1 MDNLSTKISK
11 DNLVLASSQ
20 LWHILRPHLEYLSKD
35 DLEQVEI
42 AFIQMVDAHGE
53 QRRKSGDFY
62 IIHPVSACM
71 ILAEMRLDRD
81 TLIAMLLHD
90 VPEDTEVSLRDLE
103 KIFSREVIFLVSGVT
118 KLSVIKYKG
127 EDRYAENLRRMF
139 VAMSRD
145 IRVIF
150 IKLAD
155 RLHNL
160 ETLGALPTDKAQR
173 IALESLEIYAPIA
186 QRLGMGKF
194 QEQLENLS
202 FPYAYPE
209 DYKSLLSQVTHEY
222 STRQELLEDIEKKL
236 KNLLD
241 SEDIEY
247 GKIYGRSK
255 KYYSLYK
262 KLETGKTL
270 DKVYDLIALRIITSD
285 LATCY
290 QVFSLIQS
298 YFEPLPNR
306 VKDYISNP
314 KDNGYQSIHTTV
326 RDKETGVIFEV
337 QIRTEEMHEYCE
349 YGIASHWTY
358 KQKSS
363 LNTHSFIDTDR
374 FKWIQDLVNL
384 GKEPLS
390 EAEYLKYV
398 KLDLFQDQIFVM
410 TPKGDAIRLIEGATA
425 LDFAFRIHQDIGK
438 HAVLAK
444 VNGSPVKLFEPLSN
458 GDVVEIITDKK
469 QKPHRDWL
477 NMVKTVSAARA
488 IRNNLRKQGVKLGE
502 K

>member
-1 MDNLSTKISK
+1 MDLQTHNISR
-11 DNLVLASSQ
+11 DSLELASKQ
-20 LWHILRPHLEYLSKD
+20 LWFVLIRKLNYLSKT
-35 DLEQVEI
+35 DLEQIEI
-42 AFIQMVDAHGE
+42 AFIQMVEAHNQ

-62 IIHPVSACM
+62 IIHPVSACL
-71 ILAEMRLDRD
+71 ILADMRLDRD

-90 VPEDTEVSLRDLE
+90 VPEDTSVSLRQLE
-103 KIFSREVIFLVSGVT
+103 KVFSREVIFLISGVT

-160 ETLGALPTDKAQR
+160 ETLDALPIEKAKR
-173 IALESLEIYAPIA
+173 IAIESLEIYAPIA
-186 QRLGMGKF
+186 ERLGMGKL
-194 QEQLENLS
+194 QEKLENLS
-202 FPYAYPE
+202 FPYAHPE
-209 DYKSLLSQVTHEY
+209 DYKSLVNQVKQEY
-222 STRQELLEDIEKKL
+222 KVRQELLVKLEHKL
-236 KNLLD
+236 KSILELEKVN
-241 SEDIEY
+241 Y
-247 GKIYGRSK
+247 GKVYGRAK

-262 KLETGKTL
+262 KLGDGKGIEQ
-270 DKVYDLIALRIITSD
+270 VYDLIAIRIITSD
-285 LATCY
+285 IATCY
-290 QVFSLIQS
+290 QVFAIIQS
-298 YFEPLPNR
+298 YFDPLPNR
-306 VKDYISNP
+306 VKDYIAKP

-326 RDKETGVIFEV
+326 VDKDTDTIFEV

-349 YGIASHWTY
+349 YGVASHWTY
-358 KQKSS
+358 KQKS
-363 LNTHSFIDTDR
+363 NINQHSFVDTDK

-390 EAEYLKYV
+390 EEEYLKYV

-410 TPKGDAIRLIEGATA
+410 TPKGDVIRLVEGATA
-425 LDFAFRIHQDIGK
+425 LDFAFSIHQYIGK

-444 VNGSPVKLFEPLSN
+444 VNDSPVKLSETLKN
-458 GDVVEIITDKK
+458 GDVVEIIIDKK

-477 NMVKTVSAARA
+477 NMVKTGSAARA
-488 IRNNLRKQGVKLGE
+488 IRNNLRKQGVKLL
-502 K
+502 

>member
-1 MDNLSTKISK
+1 MALQLKNISR
-11 DNLVLASSQ
+11 DSLQLASQQ
-20 LWHILRPHLEYLSKD
+20 LWDILREKLKYLSKI

-42 AFIQMVDAHGE
+42 AFIQMVEAHQE

-62 IIHPVSACM
+62 IIHPVSACI
-71 ILAEMRLDRD
+71 ILAEMELDRD

-90 VPEDTEVSLRDLE
+90 VPEDTTVSLRDLE
-103 KIFSREVIFLVSGVT
+103 KVFSREVIFLISGVT

-160 ETLGALPTDKAQR
+160 ETLDALPVEKAQR

-186 QRLGMGKF
+186 QRLGMGNL
-194 QEQLENLS
+194 QEKLENLS
-202 FPYAYPE
+202 FPYAYPQE
-209 DYKSLLSQVTHEY
+209 YKSLISQVKQEY
-222 STRQELLEDIEKKL
+222 TVRQEILVELENKL
-236 KNLLD
+236 KTILETEN
-241 SEDIEY
+241 INY
-247 GKIYGRSK
+247 GKLYGRAK

-262 KLETGKTL
+262 KLGEGKRIEQI
-270 DKVYDLIALRIITSD
+270 YDLIALRIITPD

-290 QVFSLIQS
+290 QVFAIIQS
-298 YFEPLPNR
+298 HYESLPNR
-306 VKDYISNP
+306 VKDYIASP

-326 RDKETGVIFEV
+326 IDKDTDTIFEV

-349 YGIASHWTY
+349 YGVASHWAY
-358 KQKSS
+358 KQKSDI
-363 LNTHSFIDTDR
+363 NQHSFIDTDR

-390 EAEYLKYV
+390 EEEYLQHV

-410 TPKGDAIRLIEGATA
+410 TPKGDAIRLLQGATA

-444 VNGSPVKLFEPLSN
+444 VNGSPVKLSEALSN
-458 GDVVEIITDKK
+458 GDIVEIITDKK

-477 NMVKTVSAARA
+477 NMVKTGAAARA
-488 IRNNLRKQGVKLGE
+488 IRNNLRKQGVKLG
-502 K
+502 

>member
-1 MDNLSTKISK
+1 MDLNIKQVSK
-11 DNLVLASSQ
+11 DNLELASKQ
-20 LWHILRPHLEYLSKD
+20 LWEILKSHLLYLSQV
-35 DLEQVEI
+35 DLEQIEI
-42 AFIQMVDAHGE
+42 AFIQMVEAHNQ
-53 QRRKSGDFY
+53 QRRKSGEFY
-62 IIHPVSACM
+62 IIHPVSACI
-71 ILAEMRLDRD
+71 ILAEMQLDRD

-103 KIFSREVIFLVSGVT
+103 KVFNREVIFLISGVT
-118 KLSVIKYKG
+118 KLSLIKYKG

-160 ETLGALPTDKAQR
+160 KTLDALPLEKAQR

-186 QRLGMGKF
+186 ERLGMGKL

-209 DYKSLLSQVTHEY
+209 KYKSLISQVKQEY
-222 STRQELLEDIEKKL
+222 SIRQEISAKIEYNLKK
-236 KNLLD
+236 LLD
-241 SEDIEY
+241 SE
-247 GKIYGRSK
+247 KIKYSKLYGRAK

-262 KLETGKTL
+262 KLEEGKSI
-270 DKVYDLIALRIITSD
+270 DEVYDLIALRIITPD

-290 QVFSLIQS
+290 QVFAVIQS
-298 YFEPLPNR
+298 YFEPILNR
-306 VKDYISNP
+306 VKDYIASP

-326 RDKETGVIFEV
+326 RDKYTDAIFEV
-337 QIRTEEMHEYCE
+337 QIRTDEMHEYCE
-349 YGIASHWTY
+349 YGVASHWAY
-358 KQKSS
+358 KQKSDI
-363 LNTHSFIDTDR
+363 NQHSFIDTDR

-390 EAEYLKYV
+390 EEEYLQHV

-410 TPKGDAIRLIEGATA
+410 TPKGDAIRLVDGATA

-444 VNGSPVKLFEPLSN
+444 VNGSPVKLSESLRN
-458 GDVVEIITDKK
+458 GDIVEIVTDKK

-477 NMVKTVSAARA
+477 NMVKTSSASRA
-488 IRNNLRKQGVKLGE
+488 IRNNLRKQGVKLG
-502 K
+502 

>member
-1 MDNLSTKISK
+1 M
-11 DNLVLASSQ
+11 
-20 LWHILRPHLEYLSKD
+20 
-35 DLEQVEI
+35 
-42 AFIQMVDAHGE
+42 AFIQMVEAHQD

-62 IIHPVSACM
+62 IIHPVSACI
-71 ILAEMRLDRD
+71 ILADMQLDRD
-81 TLIAMLLHD
+81 TLIATLLHD
-90 VPEDTEVSLRDLE
+90 VPEDTEVSLKQLS
-103 KIFSREVIFLVSGVT
+103 KIFSREVIFLISGVT

-139 VAMSRD
+139 VAMSCD

-160 ETLGALPTDKAQR
+160 ETLNALPSEKAQR

-186 QRLGMGKF
+186 ERLGMGKL
-194 QEQLENLS
+194 QEKLENLS
-202 FPYAYPE
+202 FPYAYPNE
-209 DYKSLLSQVTHEY
+209 YKVLVSQVKQAYT
-222 STRQELLEDIEKKL
+222 TRQEILEKIEL
-236 KNLLD
+236 NLENILQ
-241 SEDIEY
+241 SENIQY
-247 GKIYGRSK
+247 SRLYGRAK
-255 KYYSLYK
+255 KYYSLYQKLGAGK
-262 KLETGKTL
+262 KLEQ
-270 DKVYDLIALRIITSD
+270 VYDLIALRIITPD

-290 QVFSLIQS
+290 QVFAIIQS
-298 YFEPLPNR
+298 YFEPLSNR
-306 VKDYISNP
+306 VKDYIASP

-326 RDKETGVIFEV
+326 RDKKTDTIFEV

-349 YGIASHWTY
+349 YGVASHWSY
-358 KQKSS
+358 KQKSN
-363 LNTHSFIDTDR
+363 LNKHSFIDTDR

-390 EAEYLKYV
+390 EEEYLQHV

-410 TPKGDAIRLIEGATA
+410 TPKGDAIRLLQGSTA

-444 VNGSPVKLFEPLSN
+444 VNGSPVKLSEGLQN
-458 GDVVEIITDKK
+458 GDVVEIVTDKK

-477 NMVKTVSAARA
+477 NMVKTGSAARA
-488 IRNNLRKQGVKLGE
+488 IRNNLRKQGVKLG
-502 K
+502 

>member
-1 MDNLSTKISK
+1 MSLQIQEINK
-11 DNLVLASSQ
+11 DNLKLASNQ
-20 LWHILRPHLEYLSKD
+20 LWQILSNNLKYLSEN
-35 DLEQVEI
+35 DLEQIEI
-42 AFIQMVDAHGE
+42 AFLQMVEAHQE
-53 QRRKSGDFY
+53 QRRKSGEFY
-62 IIHPVSACM
+62 IIHPVSACL
-71 ILAEMRLDRD
+71 ILAEMQLDRD

-90 VPEDTEVSLRDLE
+90 VPEDTSVSLTDLT
-103 KIFSREVIFLVSGVT
+103 KIFSREVIFLISGVT

-160 ETLGALPTDKAQR
+160 ETLQALPLEKAQR

-186 QRLGMGKF
+186 ERLGMGKL
-194 QEQLENLS
+194 QEKLENLS

-209 DYKSLLSQVTHEY
+209 EYKSLISQVNQEY
-222 STRQELLEDIEKKL
+222 TLRQEILEKLEYKL
-236 KNLLD
+236 KSILKD
-241 SEDIEY
+241 E
-247 GKIYGRSK
+247 KINYTKLYGRAK

-262 KLETGKTL
+262 KLEEGKGIE
-270 DKVYDLIALRIITSD
+270 KVYDLIALRVITPDIS
-285 LATCY
+285 TCY
-290 QVFSLIQS
+290 QVFALIQS

-306 VKDYISNP
+306 VKDYIASP

-326 RDKETGVIFEV
+326 IDKDTDTIFEV
-337 QIRTEEMHEYCE
+337 QIRTEDMHEYCE
-349 YGIASHWTY
+349 YGVASHWSY
-358 KQKSS
+358 KQKSE
-363 LNTHSFIDTDR
+363 LDKYSFIDTDR

-390 EAEYLKYV
+390 EEEYLQHV

-410 TPKGDAIRLIEGATA
+410 TPKGDAIRLVEGATA

-438 HAVLAK
+438 KAVLAK
-444 VNGSPVKLFEPLSN
+444 VNGSPVKLSESLKN
-458 GDVVEIITDKK
+458 GDIIEIITDKK

-477 NMVKTVSAARA
+477 GMVKTSSAARA
-488 IRNNLRKQGVKLGE
+488 IRNNLRKQGIKLG
-502 K
+502 

>member
-1 MDNLSTKISK
+1 MQAISQDNLA
-11 DNLVLASSQ
+11 LASQQ
-20 LWHILRPHLEYLSKD
+20 LWDILKSHLEYLSNN
-35 DLEQVEI
+35 DLEQIEM
-42 AFIQMVDAHGE
+42 AFIQMVEAHQE

-62 IIHPVSACM
+62 IIHPVSACI
-71 ILAEMRLDRD
+71 ILADMKLDRD

-90 VPEDTEVSLRDLE
+90 VPEDTSVTLRDLE
-103 KIFSREVIFLVSGVT
+103 KVFSREVIFLISGVT

-160 ETLGALPTDKAQR
+160 ETLNALPAEKAQR

-186 QRLGMGKF
+186 ERLGMGKL
-194 QEQLENLS
+194 QEKLENLS

-209 DYKSLLSQVTHEY
+209 DYKALVDQVKQAY
-222 STRQELLEDIEKKL
+222 DIRQEILAKIELNL
-236 KNLLD
+236 KNILD
-241 SEDIEY
+241 SENINY
-247 GKIYGRSK
+247 GKLYGRAK

-262 KLETGKTL
+262 KLDAGKKL
-270 DKVYDLIALRIITSD
+270 EQVYDLIALRIITPD
-285 LATCY
+285 IATCY
-290 QVFSLIQS
+290 QVFAVIQS
-298 YFEPLPNR
+298 YFEPLDNR
-306 VKDYISNP
+306 VKDYIVNP

-326 RDKETGVIFEV
+326 KDKNTNTIFEV

-349 YGIASHWTY
+349 YGVASHWAY
-358 KQKSS
+358 KQKSHIDK
-363 LNTHSFIDTDR
+363 NSFIDTDR
-374 FKWIQDLVNL
+374 FKWIQDLVSL
-384 GKEPLS
+384 GREPLS
-390 EAEYLKYV
+390 EEEYLRHV

-410 TPKGDAIRLIEGATA
+410 TPKGDAIRLLQGSTA

-444 VNGSPVKLFEPLSN
+444 VNASPVKLSETLQN
-458 GDVVEIITDKK
+458 GDIVEIITDKK

-477 NMVKTVSAARA
+477 NMVKTGSAARA

-502 K
+502 R

>member
-1 MDNLSTKISK
+1 MQAISQ
-11 DNLVLASSQ
+11 DNLVLASQQ
-20 LWHILRPHLEYLSKD
+20 LWNILKSHLEYLSD
-35 DLEQVEI
+35 NDLEQIEM
-42 AFIQMVDAHGE
+42 AFIQMVEAHQE

-62 IIHPVSACM
+62 IIHPVSACI
-71 ILAEMRLDRD
+71 ILADMKLDRD

-90 VPEDTEVSLRDLE
+90 VPEDTLVTLRDLE
-103 KIFSREVIFLVSGVT
+103 KVFSREVIFLISGVT

-160 ETLGALPTDKAQR
+160 ETLNSLPVVKAQR

-186 QRLGMGKF
+186 ERLGMGKL
-194 QEQLENLS
+194 QEKLENLS

-209 DYKSLLSQVTHEY
+209 DYKALVAQVKQAY
-222 STRQELLEDIEKKL
+222 DIRQEILAKIELNL
-236 KNLLD
+236 KNILD
-241 SEDIEY
+241 SENIKY
-247 GKIYGRSK
+247 GKLYGRAK

-262 KLETGKTL
+262 KLDAGKKL
-270 DKVYDLIALRIITSD
+270 EQVYDLIALRIITPD
-285 LATCY
+285 IATCY
-290 QVFSLIQS
+290 QVFAVIQS
-298 YFEPLPNR
+298 YFEPLDNR
-306 VKDYISNP
+306 VKDYIAKP

-326 RDKETGVIFEV
+326 KDKNTNTIFEV

-349 YGIASHWTY
+349 YGVASHWAY
-358 KQKSS
+358 KQKS
-363 LNTHSFIDTDR
+363 NIDKNSFIDTDR
-374 FKWIQDLVNL
+374 FKWIQDLVSL
-384 GKEPLS
+384 GREPLS
-390 EAEYLKYV
+390 EEEYLRHV

-410 TPKGDAIRLIEGATA
+410 TPKGDAIRLLQGSTA

-444 VNGSPVKLFEPLSN
+444 VNASPVKLSETLQN
-458 GDVVEIITDKK
+458 GDIVEIITDKK

-477 NMVKTVSAARA
+477 NMVKTGSAARA

-502 K
+502 R

>member
-1 MDNLSTKISK
+1 MDNISK
-11 DNLVLASSQ
+11 DNLELASQQ
-20 LWHILRPHLEYLSKD
+20 LWDVLKPHLEYLSNT
-35 DLEQVEI
+35 DLDQVEM
-42 AFIQMVDAHGE
+42 AFIQMVEAHQE

-62 IIHPVSACM
+62 IIHPVSACI
-71 ILAEMRLDRD
+71 ILADMQLDRD
-81 TLIAMLLHD
+81 TLISVLLHD
-90 VPEDTEVSLRDLE
+90 VPEDTEVSLSQLS
-103 KIFSREVIFLVSGVT
+103 KVFSREVIFLISGVT

-160 ETLGALPTDKAQR
+160 ETLSALPPEKAQR

-186 QRLGMGKF
+186 ERLGMGKL
-194 QEQLENLS
+194 QEKLENLS

-209 DYKSLLSQVTHEY
+209 EYQSLVVQVKQAYT
-222 STRQELLEDIEKKL
+222 TRQEILEKIEL
-236 KNLLD
+236 NLENILQ
-241 SEDIEY
+241 SENIP
-247 GKIYGRSK
+247 YGRLYGRAK

-262 KLETGKTL
+262 KLGAGKKL
-270 DKVYDLIALRIITSD
+270 EQVYDLIALRIITPD

-290 QVFSLIQS
+290 QVFAVIQS

-306 VKDYISNP
+306 VKDYIASP

-326 RDKETGVIFEV
+326 RDKQTDTIFEV

-349 YGIASHWTY
+349 YGVASHWSY

-363 LNTHSFIDTDR
+363 VHKNSFVDTDR

-390 EAEYLKYV
+390 EEEYLQHV

-410 TPKGDAIRLIEGATA
+410 TPKGDAIRLLQGSTA

-444 VNGSPVKLFEPLSN
+444 VNGSPVKLSQILQN
-458 GDVVEIITDKK
+458 GDIVEIITDKK

-477 NMVKTVSAARA
+477 NMVKTGSAARA
-488 IRNNLRKQGVKLGE
+488 IRNDLRKQGVKLG
-502 K
+502 

>member
-1 MDNLSTKISK
+1 MENISK
-11 DNLVLASSQ
+11 DNLELASQQ
-20 LWHILRPHLEYLSKD
+20 LWSVLKPHLQYLSSA
-35 DLEQVEI
+35 DLEQVEM
-42 AFIQMVDAHGE
+42 AFIQMVEAHQE

-62 IIHPVSACM
+62 IIHPVSACI
-71 ILAEMRLDRD
+71 ILADMQLDRD
-81 TLIAMLLHD
+81 SLIAMLLHD
-90 VPEDTEVSLRDLE
+90 VPEDTEISLSQLS
-103 KIFSREVIFLVSGVT
+103 KVFSREVIFLISGVT

-160 ETLGALPTDKAQR
+160 ETLSALPQEKAQR

-186 QRLGMGKF
+186 ERLGMGKL
-194 QEQLENLS
+194 QEKLENLS

-209 DYKSLLSQVTHEY
+209 EYKSLVSQVKQEY
-222 STRQELLEDIEKKL
+222 TTRQEILEKIELNLENVL
-236 KNLLD
+236 K
-241 SEDIEY
+241 SENIS
-247 GKIYGRSK
+247 YGRLYGRAK

-262 KLETGKTL
+262 KLGTGKKL
-270 DKVYDLIALRIITSD
+270 GQIYDLIALRIITPD
-285 LATCY
+285 LAACY
-290 QVFSLIQS
+290 QVFAVIQS

-306 VKDYISNP
+306 VKDYIASP

-326 RDKETGVIFEV
+326 RDKQTDTIFEV

-349 YGIASHWTY
+349 YGVASHWAY
-358 KQKSS
+358 KQKSD
-363 LNTHSFIDTDR
+363 LDKHSFIDTDR

-390 EAEYLKYV
+390 EEEYLQHV

-410 TPKGDAIRLIEGATA
+410 TPKGDAIRLLQGSTA

-444 VNGSPVKLFEPLSN
+444 VNGSPVKLSASLQN
-458 GDVVEIITDKK
+458 GDIVEIITDKK

-477 NMVKTVSAARA
+477 NMVKTGSAARA
-488 IRNNLRKQGVKLGE
+488 IRNNLRKQGGKLG
-502 K
+502 

>member
-1 MDNLSTKISK
+1 MDNISK
-11 DNLVLASSQ
+11 NNLELASQQ
-20 LWHILRPHLEYLSKD
+20 LWNVLKLHLEYLAST
-35 DLEQVEI
+35 DLEQVEM
-42 AFIQMVDAHGE
+42 AFIQMVEAHQE

-62 IIHPVSACM
+62 IIHPVSACI
-71 ILAEMRLDRD
+71 ILADMQLDRD

-90 VPEDTEVSLRDLE
+90 VPEDTEVSLTQLS
-103 KIFSREVIFLVSGVT
+103 KVFSREVIFLISGVT

-160 ETLGALPTDKAQR
+160 ETLSALPPEKAQR

-186 QRLGMGKF
+186 ERLGMAKL
-194 QEQLENLS
+194 QEKLENLS
-202 FPYAYPE
+202 FPYAYPNE
-209 DYKSLLSQVTHEY
+209 HTALVSQVKQEY
-222 STRQELLEDIEKKL
+222 TTRQEILDKIELNLENILQLENIHYSRL
-236 KNLLD
+236 
-241 SEDIEY
+241 
-247 GKIYGRSK
+247 YGRAK

-262 KLETGKTL
+262 KLGTGKKL
-270 DKVYDLIALRIITSD
+270 EQVYDLMALRIITPD

-290 QVFSLIQS
+290 QVFAVIQS

-306 VKDYISNP
+306 VKDYIASP

-326 RDKETGVIFEV
+326 RDKNTDTIFEV

-349 YGIASHWTY
+349 YGVASHWTY
-358 KQKSS
+358 KQKS
-363 LNTHSFIDTDR
+363 NFDKHSFVDTHR

-390 EAEYLKYV
+390 EEEYLQHV

-410 TPKGDAIRLIEGATA
+410 TPKGDVIRLLQGSTA
-425 LDFAFRIHQDIGK
+425 LDFAFRIHQHIGK
-438 HAVLAK
+438 HAILAK
-444 VNGSPVKLFEPLSN
+444 VNGNPVKLSQMLKN
-458 GDVVEIITDKK
+458 GDMVEIITDKK

-477 NMVKTVSAARA
+477 NMVKTASAARA
-488 IRNNLRKQGVKLGE
+488 IRSNLRKQGVKLG
-502 K
+502 

>member
-1 MDNLSTKISK
+1 MYMHNISRDNLEIASK
-11 DNLVLASSQ
+11 Q
-20 LWHILRPHLEYLSKD
+20 LWDFLKPYLSYLNSA

-42 AFIQMVDAHGE
+42 AFMQMVDAHQE
-53 QRRKSGDFY
+53 QRRKSGEYY
-62 IIHPVSACM
+62 IIHPVSAC
-71 ILAEMRLDRD
+71 ITLADMKLDRD
-81 TLIAMLLHD
+81 TLIAVLLHD
-90 VPEDTEVSLRDLE
+90 VPEDTEVSLRQLE
-103 KIFSREVIFLVSGVT
+103 KIFSREVIFLISGVT
-118 KLSVIKYKG
+118 KLSSIKYQG

-160 ETLGALPTDKAQR
+160 ETLDALPPEKARR

-186 QRLGMGKF
+186 ERLGMGKF
-194 QEQLENLS
+194 QDRLENLS
-202 FPYAYPE
+202 FPYAYAQE
-209 DYKSLLSQVTHEY
+209 YKALVEEVAQEY
-222 STRQELLEDIEKKL
+222 DIRQNVLEHIQKNIEYIFNEEDI
-236 KNLLD
+236 KN
-241 SEDIEY
+241 II
-247 GKIYGRSK
+247 IYGRAK

-262 KLETGKTL
+262 KLGAGKTV
-270 DKVYDLIALRIITSD
+270 DEVYDLIALRIITKD

-298 YFEPLPNR
+298 HFEPLANR
-306 VKDYISNP
+306 VKDYIANP

-326 RDKETGVIFEV
+326 RDIETNTVFEV

-349 YGIASHWTY
+349 YGVASHWSY
-358 KQKSS
+358 KQKSDID
-363 LNTHSFIDTDR
+363 THSFIDTDR

-390 EAEYLKYV
+390 EEEYLQYV

-410 TPKGDAIRLIEGATA
+410 TPKGDAIRLLEGATA

-438 HAVLAK
+438 HASLAK
-444 VNGSPVKLFEPLSN
+444 VNGSPVKLSENLKN
-458 GDVVEIITDKK
+458 GDLVEIITDKK

-477 NMVKTVSAARA
+477 NMVKTPSAART

-502 K
+502 R

>member
-1 MDNLSTKISK
+1 MESISK
-11 DNLVLASSQ
+11 DNLELAGQQ
-20 LWHILRPHLEYLSKD
+20 LWGTLKPHLEYLSST
-35 DLEQVEI
+35 DLEQVEM
-42 AFIQMVDAHGE
+42 AFIQMVEAHQD

-62 IIHPVSACM
+62 IIHPVSACI
-71 ILAEMRLDRD
+71 ILADMQLDRD
-81 TLIAMLLHD
+81 TLIATLLHD
-90 VPEDTEVSLRDLE
+90 VPEDTEVSLKQLS
-103 KIFSREVIFLVSGVT
+103 KIFSREVIFLISGVT

-139 VAMSRD
+139 VAMSCD

-160 ETLGALPTDKAQR
+160 ETLNALPSEKAQR

-186 QRLGMGKF
+186 ERLGMGKL
-194 QEQLENLS
+194 QEKLENLS
-202 FPYAYPE
+202 FPYAYPNE
-209 DYKSLLSQVTHEY
+209 YKVLVSQVKQAYT
-222 STRQELLEDIEKKL
+222 TRQEILEKIEL
-236 KNLLD
+236 NLENILQ
-241 SEDIEY
+241 SENIQY
-247 GKIYGRSK
+247 SRLYGRAK
-255 KYYSLYK
+255 KYYSLYQKLGAGK
-262 KLETGKTL
+262 KLEQ
-270 DKVYDLIALRIITSD
+270 VYDLIALRIITPD

-290 QVFSLIQS
+290 QVFAIIQS
-298 YFEPLPNR
+298 YFEPLSNR
-306 VKDYISNP
+306 VKDYIASP

-326 RDKETGVIFEV
+326 RDKKTDTIFEV

-349 YGIASHWTY
+349 YGVASHWSY
-358 KQKSS
+358 KQKSN
-363 LNTHSFIDTDR
+363 LNKHSFIDTDR

-390 EAEYLKYV
+390 EEEYLQHV

-410 TPKGDAIRLIEGATA
+410 TPKGDAIRLLQGSTA

-444 VNGSPVKLFEPLSN
+444 VNGSPVKLSEGLQN
-458 GDVVEIITDKK
+458 GDVVEIVTDKK

-477 NMVKTVSAARA
+477 NMVKTGSAARA
-488 IRNNLRKQGVKLGE
+488 IRNNLRKQGVKLG
-502 K
+502 

>member
-1 MDNLSTKISK
+1 MQAISQ
-11 DNLVLASSQ
+11 DNLVLASQQ
-20 LWHILRPHLEYLSKD
+20 LWNILKSHLEYLSD
-35 DLEQVEI
+35 NDLEQIEM
-42 AFIQMVDAHGE
+42 AFIQMVEAHQE

-62 IIHPVSACM
+62 IIHPVSACI
-71 ILAEMRLDRD
+71 ILADMKLDRD

-90 VPEDTEVSLRDLE
+90 VPEDTLVTLRDLE
-103 KIFSREVIFLVSGVT
+103 KVFSREVIFLISGVT

-160 ETLGALPTDKAQR
+160 ETLNSLPVVKAQR

-186 QRLGMGKF
+186 ERLGMGKL
-194 QEQLENLS
+194 QEKLENLS

-209 DYKSLLSQVTHEY
+209 DYKALVAQVKQAY
-222 STRQELLEDIEKKL
+222 DIRQEILDKIELNL
-236 KNLLD
+236 KNILD
-241 SEDIEY
+241 SENIKY
-247 GKIYGRSK
+247 GKLYGRAK

-262 KLETGKTL
+262 KLDAGKKL
-270 DKVYDLIALRIITSD
+270 EQVYDLIALRIITLD
-285 LATCY
+285 IATCY
-290 QVFSLIQS
+290 QVFAVIQS
-298 YFEPLPNR
+298 YFEPLDNR
-306 VKDYISNP
+306 VKDYIAKP

-326 RDKETGVIFEV
+326 KDKNTNTIFEV

-349 YGIASHWTY
+349 YGVASHWAY
-358 KQKSS
+358 KQKS
-363 LNTHSFIDTDR
+363 NIDKNSFIDTDR
-374 FKWIQDLVNL
+374 FKWIQDLVSL
-384 GKEPLS
+384 GREPLS
-390 EAEYLKYV
+390 EEEYLRHV

-410 TPKGDAIRLIEGATA
+410 TPKGDAIRLLQGSTA

-444 VNGSPVKLFEPLSN
+444 VNASPVKLSETLQN
-458 GDVVEIITDKK
+458 GDIVEIITDKK

-477 NMVKTVSAARA
+477 NMVKTGSAARA

-502 K
+502 R

>member
-1 MDNLSTKISK
+1 MSVAMESVSK
-11 DNLVLASSQ
+11 DSLELASQQ
-20 LWHILRPHLEYLSKD
+20 LWQILIPYLAYLSQS

-42 AFIQMVDAHGE
+42 AFMQMVEAHSE

-62 IIHPVSACM
+62 IIHPVSACI
-71 ILAEMRLDRD
+71 ILAEMQLDRD

-90 VPEDTEVSLRDLE
+90 VPEDTEVSLGQLS
-103 KIFSREVIFLVSGVT
+103 KVFSREVIFLISGVT

-160 ETLGALPTDKAQR
+160 ETLDALPPEKAQR

-186 QRLGMGKF
+186 QRLGMSKL
-194 QEQLENLS
+194 QERLENLS
-202 FPYAYPE
+202 FPYAYPNE
-209 DYKSLLSQVTHEY
+209 YKVLVSQVKQAYT
-222 STRQELLEDIEKKL
+222 TRQEILAKIEHNLQNVL
-236 KNLLD
+236 KAEN
-241 SEDIEY
+241 IN
-247 GKIYGRSK
+247 YGRLYGRAK

-262 KLETGKTL
+262 KLGEGKTL
-270 DKVYDLIALRIITSD
+270 DKVYDLIALRIITPD

-290 QVFSLIQS
+290 QVFAVIQS

-306 VKDYISNP
+306 VKDYIASP
-314 KDNGYQSIHTTV
+314 KDNGYQSIHNTV
-326 RDKETGVIFEV
+326 KDIETGTIFEV

-349 YGIASHWTY
+349 YGVASHWAY

-363 LNTHSFIDTDR
+363 VDKHSFIDTDR

-384 GKEPLS
+384 GKEPLT
-390 EAEYLKYV
+390 EEEYLQHV

-410 TPKGDAIRLIEGATA
+410 TPKGDAIRLLQGSTA
-425 LDFAFRIHQDIGK
+425 LDFAFRIHQAIGK

-444 VNGSPVKLFEPLSN
+444 VNGSPVKLSESLNN

-477 NMVKTVSAARA
+477 NMVRTGSAARA
-488 IRNNLRKQGVKLGE
+488 IRNDLRKQGVKLG
-502 K
+502 

>member
-1 MDNLSTKISK
+1 MDDLIKKVSRDNLA
-11 DNLVLASSQ
+11 LASSQ
-20 LWHILRPHLEYLSKD
+20 LWEFLLPYLSYLSSQD
-35 DLEQVEI
+35 VEQIEI
-42 AFIQMVDAHGE
+42 AFLQMVEAHGE

-62 IIHPVSACM
+62 IIHPVSACT
-71 ILAEMRLDRD
+71 ILANMKLDRD

-103 KIFSREVIFLVSGVT
+103 KVFSREVIFLVSGVT

-160 ETLGALPTDKAQR
+160 ETLAALPAEKSQR

-186 QRLGMGKF
+186 ERLGMGRL
-194 QEQLENLS
+194 QEQVENLS

-209 DYKSLLSQVTHEY
+209 EYKALVSQVKQEYYTRQGTLEIIENNLKNILNSEGIEY
-222 STRQELLEDIEKKL
+222 SRL
-236 KNLLD
+236 
-241 SEDIEY
+241 
-247 GKIYGRSK
+247 YGRAK

-262 KLETGKTL
+262 KLGTGKSI
-270 DKVYDLIALRIITSD
+270 DQVYDLIALRIITPD

-290 QVFSLIQS
+290 QVFSVVNS

-306 VKDYISNP
+306 VKDYIAKP

-326 RDKETGVIFEV
+326 RDKETNTIFEI

-349 YGIASHWTY
+349 YGIASHWAY
-358 KQKSS
+358 KQKSN
-363 LNTHSFIDTDR
+363 LNKHSFIDTHR

-390 EAEYLKYV
+390 EEEYLKHV

-410 TPKGDAIRLIEGATA
+410 TPKGDAIRLVEGATA
-425 LDFAFRIHQDIGK
+425 LDFAFSIHQVIGK

-444 VNGSPVKLFEPLSN
+444 VNGSPVKLSEKLKN

-469 QKPHRDWL
+469 QKPNRDWL
-477 NMVKTVSAARA
+477 NMVKTNSAARA
-488 IRNNLRKQGVKLGE
+488 IRNNLRKQGVKLS
-502 K
+502 

>member
-1 MDNLSTKISK
+1 MQNISK
-11 DNLVLASSQ
+11 DNLVLASQQ
-20 LWHILRPHLEYLSKD
+20 LWKILSKKLNYLTKL
-35 DLEQVEI
+35 DLELVEI
-42 AFIQMVDAHGE
+42 AFIQMVEAHKD

-62 IIHPVSACM
+62 IIHPVSACI
-71 ILAEMRLDRD
+71 ILAEIKLDRD

-103 KIFSREVIFLVSGVT
+103 KIFSREIIFLISGVT

-160 ETLGALPTDKAQR
+160 ETLQALPLEKAKR
-173 IALESLEIYAPIA
+173 IALESIEIYAPIA
-186 QRLGMGKF
+186 ERLGMGKL
-194 QEQLENLS
+194 QEKLENLS
-202 FPYAYPE
+202 FPYAYPVE
-209 DYKSLLSQVTHEY
+209 YEKLVNQVRQEYSLRYEILEKIENNLKSLLESEKINYGQV
-222 STRQELLEDIEKKL
+222 
-236 KNLLD
+236 
-241 SEDIEY
+241 
-247 GKIYGRSK
+247 YGRTK

-262 KLETGKTL
+262 KLISGK
-270 DKVYDLIALRIITSD
+270 DINQIYDLIALRIIAPD

-290 QVFSLIQS
+290 QVFSVIQS

-306 VKDYISNP
+306 VKDYIASP

-326 RDKETGVIFEV
+326 KDKYTGTIFEV

-349 YGIASHWTY
+349 YGVASHWAY
-358 KQKSS
+358 KQKSDI
-363 LNTHSFIDTDR
+363 NQHSFIDTNR
-374 FKWIQDLVNL
+374 FRWIQDLVNL

-390 EAEYLKYV
+390 EEEYLQYV

-410 TPKGDAIRLIEGATA
+410 TPKGDVIRLVEGATA
-425 LDFAFRIHQDIGK
+425 LDFAFRIHQDIGNK
-438 HAVLAK
+438 AVLAK
-444 VNGSPVKLFEPLSN
+444 VNGSPVKLSESITN
-458 GDVVEIITDKK
+458 GDIVEIITDKK

-477 NMVKTVSAARA
+477 NMVKTGSAARA
-488 IRNNLRKQGVKLGE
+488 IRNNLRKQGVKLG
-502 K
+502 